1 MLGGVQIHMGGWLQN
16 DLSIMGRVMR
26 YGVMAFWGG
35 LVLWR
40 YGVMAFEEDLS
51 VEYGVMALWRYYK

>member
-1 MLGGVQIHMGGWLQN
+1 
-16 DLSIMGRVMR
+16 MGRVMR

-40 YGVMAFEEDLS
+40 YGVMAFEEELS
-51 VEYGVMALWRYYK
+51 VWRYGVMAVLQIGYFIL